1 MNEDFRKFAVSQ
13 GINGN
18 TFDSYKKVTNSI
30 ISPTILEE
38 RHLNV
43 ATMDIFSR
51 LMFDR
56 IIVLGTEINGEVANI
71 VTSQMMY
78 LNQVDSK
85 ADIKLFI
92 NSPGGSVID
101 GLAIYDIMNW
111 VEPDVATYAMGMA
124 ASMGSIILSS
134 GAKGKRY
141 ALPNSKV
148 MIHQVSTGIGYINT
162 ADLKIEY
169 DEVNNIF
176 TGMVIN
182 TRTVI
187 TFSGTSVK
195 ELEKEFKNS
204 VEDYLEW
211 CKEDGIA
218 PEKPYSG
225 KFNVRLTPQLHQ
237 EAAVKAGKMGISL
250 NRFVERAIEREINEG

>member
-169 DEVNNIF
+169 DEVKSLQNTLYGILAENTGKSIEQIEQDADRDHWF
-176 TGMVIN
+176 TANDALNYGLIDEI
-182 TRTVI
+182 I
-187 TFSGTSVK
+187 TK
-195 ELEKEFKNS
+195 KK
-204 VEDYLEW
+204 
-211 CKEDGIA
+211 
-218 PEKPYSG
+218 
-225 KFNVRLTPQLHQ
+225 
-237 EAAVKAGKMGISL
+237 
-250 NRFVERAIEREINEG
+250 